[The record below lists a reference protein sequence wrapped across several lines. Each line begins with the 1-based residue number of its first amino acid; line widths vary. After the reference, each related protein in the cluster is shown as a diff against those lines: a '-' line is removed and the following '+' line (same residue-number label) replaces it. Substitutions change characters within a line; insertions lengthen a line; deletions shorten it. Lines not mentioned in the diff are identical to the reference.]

1 MKLILSNIIINLDRV
16 SAIYAEGG
24 YLKLDVGE
32 SCYMITDIPDDALQQ
47 IAVAMAEG
55 KPFLEMEGT
64 APMEGD

>member
-16 SAIYAEGG
+16 SAIYIEGG
-24 YLKLDVGE
+24 YLKLDVGD
-32 SCYMITDIPDDALQQ
+32 SCYMVADVPNNALQQ

-55 KPFLEMEGT
+55 KSFLEMEGI